1 MIEFNNFPI
10 TSIKVVDNGIGFTND
25 NIESYYKVY
34 SPKKISLG
42 GKGIGRFASLSFFKN
57 IEIESIVEGKETNLK
72 VQLHLNREK
81 GLVDDEPVNT
91 KNTRKTTVSLLNLD
105 ARYAK
110 ISSQSSNPQ
119 PIGFSGILLAKRQNS
134 FYCTYFLHNRN
145 VADTK
150 SPYPIKRLEVIR
162 WFNQKSMVFNQSLS

>member
-1 MIEFNNFPI
+1 MLRR
-10 TSIKVVDNGIGFTND
+10 IKIMLHVV
-25 NIESYYKVY
+25 
-34 SPKKISLG
+34 
-42 GKGIGRFASLSFFKN
+42 
-57 IEIESIVEGKETNLK
+57 
-72 VQLHLNREK
+72 REK
-81 GLVDDEPVNT
+81 NYW
-91 KNTRKTTVSLLNLD
+91 LLIIK
-105 ARYAK
+105 YT
-110 ISSQSSNPQ
+110 SNPQ

>member
-1 MIEFNNFPI
+1 MPDALSTASWASFIVSKRFSI
-10 TSIKVVDNGIGFTND
+10 TQLHGITLAQGLATASFTSSISSTEGLK
-25 NIESYYKVY
+25 Y
-34 SPKKISLG
+34 SISLYLRSVFQ
-42 GKGIGRFASLSFFKN
+42 KASIATFFALSSLSASTIFSKPSN
-57 IEIESIVEGKETNLK
+57 CLYPKDPSEYT
-72 VQLHLNREK
+72 
-81 GLVDDEPVNT
+81 
-91 KNTRKTTVSLLNLD
+91 
-105 ARYAK
+105 
-110 ISSQSSNPQ
+110 SNPQ